1 MNPGRNDLCPCGSGK
16 KYKKC
21 CIPLY
26 DKPGVSAAVS
36 MHIGGESG
44 RIVCSVQRGGFLD
57 AGAVE
62 PVVR

>member
-36 MHIGGESG
+36 MHIGGRKRPDCLLCSKRRIFGCRSG
-44 RIVCSVQRGGFLD
+44 
-57 AGAVE
+57 
-62 PVVR
+62 